1 MGKGDWAGGHGVGVS
16 GGGETE
22 WPSCG
27 VRGIQG
33 VGGFNQGAESNDL

>member
-1 MGKGDWAGGHGVGVS
+1 MGKACWAGGNGVS
-16 GGGETE
+16 VRGGGETE

-33 VGGFNQGAESNDL
+33 MGGLNQGAESNDL